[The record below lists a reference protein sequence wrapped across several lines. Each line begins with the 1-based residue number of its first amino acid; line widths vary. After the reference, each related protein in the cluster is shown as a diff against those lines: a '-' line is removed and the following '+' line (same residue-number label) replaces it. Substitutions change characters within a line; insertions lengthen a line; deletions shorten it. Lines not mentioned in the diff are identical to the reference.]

1 MKKKTIFALV
11 SYLLLSVTTT
21 ECYAAH
27 SSLSPMS
34 PRQKTVVV
42 TKKDY
47 SYGLTVLPGN
57 SIDGLE
63 YINRNL
69 GWRTNYEILDRYI
82 LRPVAHGYD
91 KLPEGAKN
99 SVHNFFSNIS
109 DLNNTVNNALLAR
122 PKDSGISISRFCIN
136 STIGLLGLFDVATM
150 MGIEQKAM
158 SLNTVAGKAGVDQ
171 GEYLMV
177 PVLGPTTERGLVT
190 NTADSW
196 PYMFL
201 NPYAA
206 AAAFAVQA
214 VDTRASLIPQEEMVD
229 KAVDPYAQ
237 MRQIYLMHQE
247 GKVNPEASMENKSD
261 ENVDEYLEEID
272 SL

>member
-11 SYLLLSVTTT
+11 SYLLLTATST

-99 SVHNFFSNIS
+99 
-109 DLNNTVNNALLAR
+109 
-122 PKDSGISISRFCIN
+122 
-136 STIGLLGLFDVATM
+136 
-150 MGIEQKAM
+150 
-158 SLNTVAGKAGVDQ
+158 
-171 GEYLMV
+171 
-177 PVLGPTTERGLVT
+177 
-190 NTADSW
+190 
-196 PYMFL
+196 
-201 NPYAA
+201 
-206 AAAFAVQA
+206 
-214 VDTRASLIPQEEMVD
+214 
-229 KAVDPYAQ
+229 
-237 MRQIYLMHQE
+237 
-247 GKVNPEASMENKSD
+247 
-261 ENVDEYLEEID
+261 
-272 SL
+272 

>member
-11 SYLLLSVTTT
+11 SYLLLTATST

-109 DLNNTVNNALLAR
+109 GV
-122 PKDSGISISRFCIN
+122 SFSISSLTFP
-136 STIGLLGLFDVATM
+136 LL
-150 MGIEQKAM
+150 
-158 SLNTVAGKAGVDQ
+158 SNT
-171 GEYLMV
+171 
-177 PVLGPTTERGLVT
+177 
-190 NTADSW
+190 
-196 PYMFL
+196 
-201 NPYAA
+201 
-206 AAAFAVQA
+206 
-214 VDTRASLIPQEEMVD
+214 
-229 KAVDPYAQ
+229 
-237 MRQIYLMHQE
+237 
-247 GKVNPEASMENKSD
+247 
-261 ENVDEYLEEID
+261 
-272 SL
+272 